1 MSTKRIY
8 LLIEASNQK
17 NKTTLFYSTLKVR
30 ESKVVLFFSYL
41 AFWPRY
47 GGFLVHF
54 LNILLKTS
62 SGGGRGSRSTFFIK
76 IEQKSLSYTYEN
88 IFRPLVLNFEK
99 NVD

>member
-41 AFWPRY
+41 GFWPRY
-47 GGFLVHF
+47 GGFLVNF

-62 SGGGRGSRSTFFIK
+62 SGGGGGPGVLFSSKLNRKVLVIHIK
-76 IEQKSLSYTYEN
+76 IFLDPTN
-88 IFRPLVLNFEK
+88 
-99 NVD
+99 